1 MKEIKDF
8 IYLDMEKVS
17 SLYSQLSGGIVQ
29 SLEASSTSSENSKNL
44 RNYDFKIFKH
54 EAGGTE
60 SESQA
65 LKEVRVSHHD
75 IYNDL
80 ESDLFDNGYAAEIG
94 VDVTR
99 EAVDSGEATKIFESA
114 LCIKVEGHVVL
125 EDYERMT
132 RIAHNYKDIVGFINN
147 SIKSNLNETPE
158 LKELV
163 EKVDVMKEDI
173 KKMKNGTAKTKR
185 KNDLLDFE
193 RNLDVLLSS
202 KEIGKVDDWIIDG
215 MKTWVRVF
223 LPDVFNIRVYPF
235 EDSENFHVMSNVKR
249 KFFLDDNTE
258 SVHYLF
264 GSKPTIKVTMLGVIT
279 SIPKKEGDFFE
290 PMKEF
295 EDKDLDEDGNEAQSF
310 ESGFRGVFR
319 GFDGLEEMIRTC
331 RYPRIMVQP
340 IAIYRAIKPSKALQR
355 TSR

>member
-8 IYLDMEKVS
+8 IYLDMGKVS

-29 SLEASSTSSENSKNL
+29 SVEASSTSTENSKNL

-60 SESQA
+60 TESQI

-75 IYNDL
+75 IYNEL
-80 ESDLFDNGYAAEIG
+80 ERELFEKGYAAEIG
-94 VDVTR
+94 VDIR
-99 EAVDSGEATKIFESA
+99 MEDVDSGRATKIFESA
-114 LCIKVEGHVVL
+114 LCVKAEGYVVL

-132 RIAHNYKDIVGFINN
+132 RIAHNYEDISKFINN
-147 SIKSNLNETPE
+147 SIKSSLNETPE
-158 LKELV
+158 LKAIIEQIDIL
-163 EKVDVMKEDI
+163 KEDI
-173 KKMKNGTAKTKR
+173 KKMKNSAAKSTK
-185 KNDLLDFE
+185 KHELEEFDE
-193 RNLDVLLSS
+193 NLNELINS
-202 KEIGKVDDWIIDG
+202 KQVGKVEDWIIEG
-215 MKTWVRVF
+215 LKTWVRVF
-223 LPDVFNIRVYPF
+223 LPDIFNVRLYPF
-235 EDSENFHVMSNVKR
+235 EDLVNFHVMSNVKR
-249 KFFLDDNTE
+249 SFFLDDNTE
-258 SVHYLF
+258 SLHYLF

-279 SIPKKEGDFFE
+279 SIPQKDGDSFE

-295 EDKDLDEDGNEAQSF
+295 EETDLEEDGNESQSV

-340 IAIYRAIKPSKALQR
+340 IAIYRAIKPNKTLQR
-355 TSR
+355 TR

>member
-8 IYLDMEKVS
+8 MYLDMEKVS

-29 SLEASSTSSENSKNL
+29 SVEASSTSSENSKNL

-60 SESQA
+60 SESQV

-75 IYNDL
+75 IYNEL
-80 ESDLFDNGYAAEIG
+80 ENELFKNGYAAEIG
-94 VDVTR
+94 VDVSK
-99 EAVDSGEATKIFESA
+99 EAIESGEATKIFESA

-125 EDYERMT
+125 EDYERIT
-132 RIAHNYKDIVGFINN
+132 RIADNYEDITAFVNN
-147 SIKSNLNETPE
+147 SIKSNLTDTEE
-158 LKELV
+158 LKAIIEQVGVL
-163 EKVDVMKEDI
+163 KEDI
-173 KKMKNGTAKTKR
+173 KKMKNGTAKTKK
-185 KNDLLDFE
+185 KNELIYFENNFNALL
-193 RNLDVLLSS
+193 NS
-202 KEIGKVDDWIIDG
+202 KSIGNVDDWIIDG
-215 MKTWVRVF
+215 LKTWVRVF

-235 EDSENFHVMSNVKR
+235 EDLKKFHVMSNVKR

-264 GSKPTIKVTMLGVIT
+264 GSKPTIKVTILGVIT
-279 SIPKKEGDFFE
+279 SIPKKEGDSFD

-295 EDKDLDEDGNEAQSF
+295 GDEELGEEGNEAQSF
-310 ESGFRGVFR
+310 ENGFRGVFR

-340 IAIYRAIKPSKALQR
+340 IAVYRAIKPNKALKR
-355 TSR
+355 N